1 MAVKLN
7 RLLTQGRHTALV
19 FDVCFFVFFF
29 LDMPTEVI
37 YCLSCHQ
44 MITDTLTDVLR

>member
-19 FDVCFFVFFF
+19 FDVCFLSFFF
-29 LDMPTEVI
+29 WTGQQRLFTAYLVI
-37 YCLSCHQ
+37 K
-44 MITDTLTDVLR
+44 

>member
-19 FDVCFFVFFF
+19 VDVFFVPFFF
-29 LDMPTEVI
+29 GQANGGYLLLI
-37 YCLSCHQ
+37 LSSN
-44 MITDTLTDVLR
+44 DY

>member
-19 FDVCFFVFFF
+19 FDVCFLSFF
-29 LDMPTEVI
+29 LDRPTEVI